1 MNKVDKQRLEAIKSY
16 MNAYNSFDVEGMIK
30 NLSSDIIF
38 KNITN
43 ETVDLVTNG
52 IHEFKRQAE
61 KATSFFSNRE
71 QKMMNSMQ
79 ENDMITIDID
89 YTGTLAIDLPNGL
102 KEGDTLEMQGK
113 SIFKFEGLQIIEIND
128 IS

>member
-1 MNKVDKQRLEAIKSY
+1 MNNVDKQKLEIIKSY
-16 MNAYNSFDVEGMIK
+16 INAYNSFDVDRMIK

-43 ETVDLVTNG
+43 DTVDLVTNG
-52 IHEFKRQAE
+52 VDEFKTQAE
-61 KATSFFSNRE
+61 KAVSFFSQRE
-71 QKMMNSMQ
+71 QKIINAVQ
-79 ENDMITIDID
+79 ENDIITIGID

-102 KEGDTLEMQGK
+102 KEGEILEMQGK
-113 SIFKFEGLQIIEIND
+113 SIFRFEELQIIEIND

>member
-1 MNKVDKQRLEAIKSY
+1 MNKVDKQKLAVIKSY
-16 MNAYNSFDVEGMIK
+16 INAYNSFDVKGMIED
-30 NLSSDIIF
+30 LSPDVIF

-43 ETVDLVTNG
+43 DTIDLVTNG
-52 IHEFKRQAE
+52 IHEFKTQAE

-71 QKMMNSMQ
+71 QKIMNSMQ
-79 ENDMITIDID
+79 ENDMITIEID

-102 KEGDTLEMQGK
+102 KEGDILEMQGK
-113 SIFKFEGLQIIEIND
+113 SIFKFEGSQIIEIND

>member
-1 MNKVDKQRLEAIKSY
+1 MNKVDKQKLEIIKSY
-16 MNAYNSFDVEGMIK
+16 ISAYNSFDVQGMIK
-30 NLSSDIIF
+30 GLSPDIIF

-52 IHEFKRQAE
+52 IHEFKTQAE
-61 KATSFFSNRE
+61 KATSFFSNRK
-71 QKMMNSMQ
+71 QKVMNSMQ

-89 YTGTLAIDLPNGL
+89 YTGTLAIDLPNGI

>member
-1 MNKVDKQRLEAIKSY
+1 MNKVDKQKLAVIKSY
-16 MNAYNSFDVEGMIK
+16 INAYNSFDVEGMIK
-30 NLSSDIIF
+30 GLSPDIIF

-52 IHEFKRQAE
+52 INEFKTQAE
-61 KATSFFSNRE
+61 KATSFFSSRE
-71 QKMMNSMQ
+71 QKMMNAMQ
-79 ENDMITIDID
+79 ENDMITIEID
-89 YTGTLAIDLPNGL
+89 YAGTLATDLPNGL

-113 SIFKFEGLQIIEIND
+113 SIFRFEGLHITEIND

>member
-1 MNKVDKQRLEAIKSY
+1 MNNVDKQKLEVIKSY
-16 MNAYNSFDVEGMIK
+16 INAYNSFDVKGMIK

-43 ETVDLVTNG
+43 DTVDLVTNG
-52 IHEFKRQAE
+52 VDEFKTQAE
-61 KATSFFSNRE
+61 KAVSFFSQRE
-71 QKMMNSMQ
+71 QKIINAIQ
-79 ENDMITIDID
+79 ENDIITIGID

-102 KEGDTLEMQGK
+102 KEGEILEMQGK
-113 SIFKFEGLQIIEIND
+113 SIFRFEGLQIIEIND